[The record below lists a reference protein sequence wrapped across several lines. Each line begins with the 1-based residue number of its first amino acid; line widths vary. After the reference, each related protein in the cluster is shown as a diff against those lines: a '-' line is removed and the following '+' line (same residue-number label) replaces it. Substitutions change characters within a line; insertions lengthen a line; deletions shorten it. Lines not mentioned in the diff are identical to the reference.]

1 MLSIKI
7 LGFNHPFMDKIE
19 EHTRTAM
26 GWLRP
31 HAGYRIEK
39 VTDEV
44 EINAYTNKS
53 LGLIINNKIV
63 SEGQIPAVNEV
74 VMWASDALQT
84 ALESREH

>member
-7 LGFNHPFMDKIE
+7 LGLNHPFLTKIE

-26 GWLRP
+26 GWLQP

-39 VTDEV
+39 VTDAA
-44 EINAYTNKS
+44 EISTYTDKT

-74 VMWASDALQT
+74 VTWASDALQT
-84 ALESREH
+84 ALESRDR